1 MATKWSRNKVDSSTI
16 NSGNEYEKGDRVARQ
31 SLNAM
36 VNAGL
41 YAQDFAEALAD
52 TPDTSE
58 AGNVGTPSVQIID
71 NIKDGKTYKKFK
83 FLNLK
88 GKTGVTPNLTITAT
102 IDNSTGTPNVTVT
115 KSGLPEEPHISLAF
129 TGMKGEDGGSTY
141 ANTSEGQTSGLSL
154 NTSSTL
160 TTLATQILAAQ
171 TKVISAPIG
180 KNITSSTA
188 VALRRL
194 LGSPFNGNYE
204 RVEFKVFSQV
214 LGAEKII
221 EVVGLQQ
228 STSKPRTVRGQL
240 VYNDAGENY
249 EWQWT
254 GWSSDPYPIGT
265 YYWRADSTSP
275 ALLFGGTWTQIT
287 DVFLLAASSITAAN
301 PTYVGGNSGGE
312 ATHAL
317 TIAEMPRHNHTLSI
331 NNDTNPD
338 LKITYYAS
346 WATGSLTGTPLA
358 ATSSG
363 NGAFYIY
370 ANTVGDSAAHNNM
383 PPYTVG
389 YLWKRIA

>member
-58 AGNVGTPSVQIID
+58 AGKVGTPSVEIID
-71 NIKDGKTYKKFK
+71 NVKNGKTYKKFK
-83 FLNLK
+83 FSNLK
-88 GKTGVTPNLTITAT
+88 GNTGATPDLTITAT
-102 IDNSTGTPNVTVT
+102 VDNSTGTPNVSVTEGGTVENPT
-115 KSGLPEEPHISLAF
+115 FNFAF
-129 TGMKGEDGGSTY
+129 TGMKGEDGGSPY
-141 ANTSEGQTSGLSL
+141 INTSEGQTSGLSL

-171 TKVISAPIG
+171 TRVISAPIG
-180 KNITSSTA
+180 KNITSTNA

-204 RVEFKVFSQV
+204 RVEFKVFSQIAG
-214 LGAEKII
+214 LEKII
-221 EVVGLQQ
+221 EVVGLKQ
-228 STSKPRTVRGQL
+228 STTTPRTVRGQL
-240 VYNDAGENY
+240 VYNDAGESY

-254 GWSSDPYPIGT
+254 GWSSDPHPKGT
-265 YYWRADSTSP
+265 YYWRDDSTSP
-275 ALLFGGTWTQIT
+275 AQLFGGTWTQIT

-301 PTYVGGNSGGE
+301 PKYVGGASGGE
-312 ATHAL
+312 ATHTL
-317 TIAEMPRHNHTLSI
+317 TVAEMPQHSHTLSV
-331 NNDTNPD
+331 NNDISAD
-338 LKITYYAS
+338 LRITYYAS
-346 WATGSLTGTPLA
+346 WGAGGLTGTPLA
-358 ATSSG
+358 ATSAGSG
-363 NGAFYIY
+363 SFNII
-370 ANTVGDSAAHNNM
+370 ANTVGGSAAHNNM
-383 PPYTVG
+383 PPYIVG